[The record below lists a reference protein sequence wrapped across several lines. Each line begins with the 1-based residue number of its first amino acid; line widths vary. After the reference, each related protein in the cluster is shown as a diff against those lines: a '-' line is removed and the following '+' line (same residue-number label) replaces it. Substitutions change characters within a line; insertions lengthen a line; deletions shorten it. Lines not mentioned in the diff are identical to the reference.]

1 MNRALSLLLAAGA
14 GLLAACQ
21 EPKSPPVVQGGAL
34 LPDSA
39 EQLMLGVRF
48 KLTDAGVQRAELEAD
63 TALVYGQGT
72 RFELRRV
79 KTIFYTMT
87 GERDA
92 TLTSLEG
99 TYHVRVQSME
109 ARGNVVV
116 VSTDGKKLETPQLKY
131 DPTRNEVSSDSAFVL
146 TEPDGVS
153 SGIGFVS
160 DPDMTQVRVLRA
172 ARTTGRNVT
181 IPKR

>member
-1 MNRALSLLLAAGA
+1 MNRPLKVLLAIAIVGQ
-14 GLLAACQ
+14 AACQ
-21 EPKSPPVVQGGAL
+21 EPKSPPVVSGAL

-39 EQLMLGVRF
+39 EQMMFGVRF

-63 TALVYGQGT
+63 TALLYGQGT
-72 RFELRRV
+72 RTELKRV
-79 KTIFYTMT
+79 KTTFFTAT
-87 GERDA
+87 GDKDA

-99 TYHVRVQSME
+99 TYHLRVQSME

-116 VSTDGKKLETPQLKY
+116 VSTDGKKLETQQLRY

-146 TEPDGVS
+146 TEVGGVS

-160 DPDMTQVRVLRA
+160 DPDMTQIRVLRA